1 MHTNFA
7 GKLSKFHYCLRF
19 SWQVIKPLL
28 ACFIK
33 HLSLAR
39 IPIKFQLHLIS
50 TRDLVTLLKAFIK
63 ISKRNFIPP
72 YHNGTKNNGGTQGI
86 NKKIKYFCVA
96 LPNGEV
102 KFTQKKKISYL
113 IEQPGRKDN
122 LSCIVEYKETPEI
135 KGRPVLHVAWPD
147 HLYQQN
153 ITHAHEEG
161 WPW

>member
-1 MHTNFA
+1 MV
-7 GKLSKFHYCLRF
+7 
-19 SWQVIKPLL
+19 Q
-28 ACFIK
+28 
-33 HLSLAR
+33 R
-39 IPIKFQLHLIS
+39 IMEVHKVLI
-50 TRDLVTLLKAFIK
+50 
-63 ISKRNFIPP
+63 
-72 YHNGTKNNGGTQGI
+72 
-86 NKKIKYFCVA
+86 KKIKYFCVA

-102 KFTQKKKISYL
+102 KFTQKKKNSYL

-161 WPW
+161 WPWWVHEEPAIDPWVCRGKRSSLSYLWNLLIINYFHPSP